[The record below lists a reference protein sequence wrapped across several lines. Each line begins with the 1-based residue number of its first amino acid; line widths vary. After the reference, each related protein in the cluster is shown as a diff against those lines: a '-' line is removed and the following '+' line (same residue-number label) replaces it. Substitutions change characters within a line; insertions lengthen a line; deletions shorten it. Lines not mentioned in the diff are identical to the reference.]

1 MTNISWIKITT
12 DIFNDEKVLLIE
24 SIAPEHDAV
33 IVIWFKLL
41 TLAGRTN
48 NNGVFMINDKLA
60 YTPEMLAT
68 IFRRPLKTVKLAL
81 EIFESLGMVEI
92 INDVITIP
100 NWEKHQNTE
109 ALDKT
114 REKTRQRVAA
124 FREKQKRLANTESY
138 QNDIDVTTGVTLPV
152 TLRNDIEERE
162 EKKEEKNRLEVDGE
176 EKREEFKSPSQ
187 KTESNFSVSDC
198 VQTECLDEHQKTYKE
213 LHRRWVN
220 AGLPLSAGSAT
231 DYFKFSCRE
240 LKSSMGMWIGQALA
254 PDEILEAVENYIK
267 LAELIRLGQS
277 WMTTVGGFDFFA
289 KNILQYLDGC
299 FDLDKYKKKM
309 QEQKV
314 FDKEEEIKK
323 VEALMAE
330 MGIVENH

>member
-48 NNGVFMINDKLA
+48 NNGVFMINDKLV

-81 EIFESLGMVEI
+81 EIFESLGMIEI

-124 FREKQKRLANTESY
+124 FREKQKRLANTESN
-138 QNDIDVTTGVTLPV
+138 QNDIDVTTSVTLPV

-162 EKKEEKNRLEVDGE
+162 EKKEEKNRLEGEGE

-187 KTESNFSVSDC
+187 KTESNFYVSDC
-198 VQTECLDEHQKTYKE
+198 VQAECLDEQKKAYQE
-213 LHRRWVN
+213 LHRRWVTN
-220 AGLPLSAGSAT
+220 GLPMSTSSASS
-231 DYFKFSCRE
+231 YFSFSCRE
-240 LKSSMGMWIGQALA
+240 LKSALGDWSGKA
-254 PDEILEAVENYIK
+254 IKPSEILTAVDNYIK
-267 LAELIRLGQS
+267 LADLIKSGGS
-277 WMTTVGGFDFFA
+277 WMDSVGNFGYFSKHILDFLEGDF
-289 KNILQYLDGC
+289 NLDR
-299 FDLDKYKKKM
+299 YKKRSTVPES
-309 QEQKV
+309 QPY
-314 FDKEEEIKK
+314 DKEEAMRKLE
-323 VEALMAE
+323 EQCRE
-330 MGIVENH
+330 WGIEV